1 MAARSR
7 LVLVILV
14 LSLLFYGIGAVRASS
29 SIEKLERQANSDFI
43 PEVRA
48 AASRALTKKYVEKEL
63 GNSKLKQV
71 AKGARTDELRIAA
84 VRAIASN
91 FEDVKRVG
99 SLKEAMK
106 KSKELEKTVREGGSV
121 ELREAASQALGIY
134 YLAFNLNE
142 KDGYSMEALES
153 KVTDAK
159 DPGLAEAAATALES
173 IYPNHY
179 SADQLKELIVAT
191 EDELLKRAAAG
202 ALSIR
207 YYSQISPDISLK
219 ELREIAS
226 DQETDPWLRKAAGD
240 AYGELARGEV
250 PAEDL
255 KDLAR
260 NGETKEIR
268 HGAASAWSRA
278 LINSDY
284 SREKLLGM
292 ACAATGYEPEA
303 YRSALISA
311 LADRIEK
318 KYANSGGGR

>member
-14 LSLLFYGIGAVRASS
+14 LSLLFYGIGVVRAS

-48 AASRALTKKYVEKEL
+48 AASRALTEKYVEKEL

-71 AKGARTDELRIAA
+71 AKGARTDELRIAV

-106 KSKELEKTVREGGSV
+106 KSKELELTVRKGDSV

-153 KVTDAK
+153 KVTNAK
-159 DPGLAEAAATALES
+159 HPGLAEAAATALES

-179 SADQLKELIVAT
+179 SADKLKELIVET

-207 YYSQISPDISLK
+207 YYSQISPDVSLE

-226 DQETDPWLRKAAGD
+226 NQETDPWLRKAAGD

-250 PAEDL
+250 PAEKL
-255 KDLAR
+255 KNLAR

-268 HGAASAWSRA
+268 QGAASAWSQV

-284 SREKLLGM
+284 SREKLLIM
-292 ACAATGYEPEA
+292 ACAATGYAPEA

-311 LADRIEK
+311 LADRIREQ
-318 KYANSGGGR
+318 YSNSGGGR